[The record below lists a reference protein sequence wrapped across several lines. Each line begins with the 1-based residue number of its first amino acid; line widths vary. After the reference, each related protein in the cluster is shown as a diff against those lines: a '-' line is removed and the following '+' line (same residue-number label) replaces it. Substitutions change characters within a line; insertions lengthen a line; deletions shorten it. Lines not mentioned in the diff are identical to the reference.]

1 MEGRVLSMSDDKQ
14 ERERKL
20 QNLLV
25 RLTDSPFYQRKL
37 ADYNLMNIGL
47 KQISTLPITVKGEIR
62 KAGAF
67 DHLAVDRKEAVYY
80 CESFGTT
87 GEPTSAWFTQ
97 EDLETGISQIK
108 GCGIRFDKDDIVLLR
123 FPHGLTVTAFL
134 IQQTCLQVE
143 ATIIPEY
150 STVTPYPKVL
160 DLMNRLYVTIIAGSP
175 REIEL
180 LAETTRLLG
189 FNSSEH
195 FPSLRAIIVTGEVVG
210 ERRKEHLKRRWG
222 VPIIDIYGT
231 AETANIAAMC
241 EHGAMHVL
249 EQDVVVEVLKE
260 DGSGLAKPEERG
272 LAAITTLSHQAS
284 PLLRYLNEDVISVEQ
299 GLCACGQTVSK
310 LTHYGRLK
318 DRIRFG
324 EIVLD
329 DKDIQDAIYSLAP
342 VPDAWKAMQQENGF
356 HMILDSERYIDWSL
370 EGIQVQ
376 LSNMLKVTVT
386 AEIGFGTLLNR
397 DELVR
402 NVASTRHVY
411 ICKCDNEDLDTCS
424 SILLRDLLRHGYSE
438 FMSNNYKKAQQL
450 FEEAVALIPLSA
462 EAHAWLAA
470 VYGRQIDAAWSLREK
485 IELFP
490 MLENEITIALEIDP
504 TLPLARRMNGSKLLN
519 TPDMLGGDP
528 AAAANEFR
536 YCIDQGMNDVEVW
549 VCLAECYMKMDDP
562 IKAKEVLKVALD
574 LEPQYER
581 AAQLLQQVKKR
592 KHL

>member
-1 MEGRVLSMSDDKQ
+1 MSDDKL
-14 ERERKL
+14 ESERKL
-20 QNLLV
+20 KDLLV
-25 RLTDSPFYQRKL
+25 RLTDSPFYKRKL

-47 KQISTLPITVKGEIR
+47 KKISTLPITVKGELR

-67 DHLAVDRKEAVYY
+67 DHLAVDRKETVHY

-87 GEPTSAWFTQ
+87 GEPTSAWFTK
-97 EDLETGISQIK
+97 EDLETGIRQIK
-108 GCGIRFDKDDIVLLR
+108 GCRVRFDKEDIVLLR
-123 FPHGLTVTAFL
+123 FPHGLTATAFL
-134 IQQTCLQVE
+134 MQQTCLQVG
-143 ATIIPEY
+143 ATIIPEH

-189 FNSSEH
+189 LNSSEH

-249 EQDVVVEVLKE
+249 EQDVVVEALKE
-260 DGSGLAKPEERG
+260 DGSGLAKPGERG

-299 GLCACGQTVSK
+299 GLCACGQTESK
-310 LTHYGRLK
+310 LVHYGRLK
-318 DRIRFG
+318 NRTRFG

-356 HMILDSERYIDWSL
+356 HMILDSERYADWSL

-376 LSNMLKVTVT
+376 LSEMLKVTVT

-397 DELVR
+397 DELAR
-402 NVASTRHVY
+402 NVASKRQVY
-411 ICKCDNEDLDTCS
+411 ICKRDNEDPDTSS
-424 SILLRDLLRHGYSE
+424 SILLRDLLRRGYSE
-438 FMSNNYKKAQQL
+438 FMSCKYEKAQQL
-450 FEEAVALIPLSA
+450 FEEAVALIPHSA

-470 VYGRQIDAAWSLREK
+470 VYGRQIDAAWSLTEK

-490 MLENEITIALEIDP
+490 MLENEITTALEIDP

-519 TPDMLGGDP
+519 TPYMLGGDP

-536 YCIDQGMNDVEVW
+536 YCIDQGMNDVEIW
-549 VCLAECYMKMDDP
+549 VSLAECYMKTDDP
-562 IKAKEVLKVALD
+562 VKAKEVLKVALA
-574 LEPQYER
+574 LEPQHER
-581 AAQLLQQVKKR
+581 AAQLLQQAKKR

>member
-1 MEGRVLSMSDDKQ
+1 MSDDKQ

-134 IQQTCLQVE
+134 IQQTCLQVG

-150 STVTPYPKVL
+150 STVTPYSKVL

-260 DGSGLAKPEERG
+260 DGSGFAKPEERG

-318 DRIRFG
+318 DRTRFG

-402 NVASTRHVY
+402 NVASTRQVY

-581 AAQLLQQVKKR
+581 AAQLLQQVNKR